1 MAGSDSNPI
10 HKPQVYDLLGC
21 LNGAFGKVHKN
32 LDAIGNLGIFDPQ
45 TIQALHRSFNE
56 LRAASNSQI
65 LSILR
70 EIEER
75 DLNQYRQSA

>member
-1 MAGSDSNPI
+1 MADSDSNPI
-10 HKPQVYDLLGC
+10 YKPQVYDLLGC

-32 LDAIGNLGIFDPQ
+32 LDAIGNLGIFDEQ
-45 TIQALHRSFNE
+45 TMHPLHRMLNE
-56 LRAASNSQI
+56 LRAASNSRM

>member
-1 MAGSDSNPI
+1 MADTDSTPI

-45 TIQALHRSFNE
+45 TMQALHRMFNE
-56 LRAASNSQI
+56 LRAASNSQM

-70 EIEER
+70 AIEER
-75 DLNQYRQSA
+75 DLTHYRQGA